1 MLKPEECQRM
11 HESRTFVDKRGNVH
25 PLNGLFGNTRIK
37 TVENGEVTIDNEE
50 TFCTGQDTFIN
61 GVLRKNIV
69 SQVEYVIELGET
81 TARWENGAN
90 YGEDIS
96 NADIIPCKLAA
107 EGCTSYENMISYYWK
122 DDQNSCPLVVTK
134 RAIGEKV
141 KGDHFLSREGGIYL
155 ELKKQ
160 EVYPGCQFSV
170 HGTNIPGVYLLD
182 SREALKHG
190 HELKKFR
197 PDDFSELKFS
207 ISRDLFGIVIQ
218 EEKIEQQNRAH
229 LKSTCQQ
236 IQNVKEGGITLSE
249 KGSSNIINTET
260 PGTFLMV
267 EGELYGQIICP
278 IVDVSPRK
286 TTICTSEFPVTH
298 NGQDL
303 WLEPLTRILRASYTL
318 TPCSQIGAPKF
329 KTNSGRYIQASP
341 EISFIKSPKQLKYT
355 FGDNDFQEDDDEVE
369 YGLYTQQETEQYEH
383 SIHFKATKHE
393 LQSKMA
399 THWLCAQ
406 NSEDCEFAFP
416 QLDYSPL
423 EVMAPRDTLTKF
435 LDGVLHFG
443 GPSSMVL
450 SGFNYLYEGI
460 MKLAFLI
467 WACIK
472 IWKRCFRQERQDDEA
487 QRRRM
492 DNAVAIHVLAQNIEK
507 ENESEDGPYHHLQ
520 ANLNEIDY

>member
-1 MLKPEECQRM
+1 M

-96 NADIIPCKLAA
+96 NADIIPCKLGA

-122 DDQNSCPLVVTK
+122 DDQQSCPLVVTK

-182 SREALKHG
+182 SREAVKHG

-236 IQNVKEGGITLSE
+236 IQNVKERGITLSE

-520 ANLNEIDY
+520 ANLNEID

>member
-1 MLKPEECQRM
+1 M

-37 TVENGEVTIDNEE
+37 TVENGEVTIDKEE

-96 NADIIPCKLAA
+96 NADIIPCKLGA

-122 DDQNSCPLVVTK
+122 DDQQSCPLVVTK

-182 SREALKHG
+182 SREAVKHG

-229 LKSTCQQ
+229 LKSTCEQ
-236 IQNVKEGGITLSE
+236 IQNVKERGITLSE

>member
-1 MLKPEECQRM
+1 M
-11 HESRTFVDKRGNVH
+11 HESNTFVDKRGNVH
-25 PLNGLFGNTRIK
+25 PLNGLFGYTRIK

-69 SQVEYVIELGET
+69 SQVEYVIELGEST
-81 TARWENGAN
+81 VRWENGAN
-90 YGEDIS
+90 HGEDIS
-96 NADIIPCKLAA
+96 NADIIPCKLAG
-107 EGCTSYENMISYYWK
+107 EGCISYENMISYYWK
-122 DDQNSCPLVVTK
+122 DDQQSCPLVVTK

-141 KGDHFLSREGGIYL
+141 RGDHFLSREGGIYL
-155 ELKKQ
+155 EMSKQ

-170 HGTNIPGVYLLD
+170 HGTNIPGVYLVE
-182 SREALKHG
+182 SSEAEKHG
-190 HELKKFR
+190 HELKEFR
-197 PDDFSELKFS
+197 ADDFSEVKFG
-207 ISRDLFGIVIQ
+207 ISRDLFGIIIQ

-229 LKSTCQQ
+229 LKSTCHQ
-236 IQNVKEGGITLSE
+236 IQNVKERGITLSE

-286 TTICTSEFPVTH
+286 TTICSYEFPVTH
-298 NGQDL
+298 NGENM
-303 WLEPLTRILRASYTL
+303 WLEPLTRILRTSYTL

-341 EISFIKSPKQLKYT
+341 EISFIKTPKQLKYS
-355 FGDNDFQEDDDEVE
+355 FEANDFQEDDDEVQ
-369 YGLYTQQETEQYEH
+369 YGLYTQPETEQYEH
-383 SIHFKATKHE
+383 SIHFKASKHE

-406 NSEDCEFAFP
+406 NSEDCDIAFP
-416 QLDYSPL
+416 QLDYSTL
-423 EVMAPRDTLTKF
+423 DLMAPRDTLTKI

-443 GPSSMVL
+443 GPSSMVI
-450 SGFNYLYEGI
+450 SAFNYLYEGI
-460 MKLAFLI
+460 MKLAFFI

-472 IWKRCFRQERQDDEA
+472 IWKRCFRQQRNQEDDE
-487 QRRRM
+487 QRRM
-492 DNAVAIHVLAQNIEK
+492 NNAVAIQVLTQAIQKDN
-507 ENESEDGPYHHLQ
+507 ENEDRPYQHLQ
-520 ANLNEIDY
+520 ANLTEID